1 MKAQEQR
8 AREMSEDSNQLIE
21 HYNVVKRAC
30 KMLYGEKSVKKVE
43 DHDQGSHSSE
53 DALNSINNSPNQG
66 AGKCYFYFI
75 CLKQTM
81 KFNSTV
87 KSELVTKL
95 E

>member
-1 MKAQEQR
+1 VKAQEQR
-8 AREMSEDSNQLIE
+8 AREMNEDSNQLIE

-66 AGKCYFYFI
+66 AANHEIQLNSEIRIGNEAGISMCYVAGTI
-75 CLKQTM
+75 
-81 KFNSTV
+81 
-87 KSELVTKL
+87 
-95 E
+95 